1 MARYID
7 SPDLYLRKGKK
18 VRVRIYGDYK
28 IIDDYVGII
37 AETPRLDG
45 GRFASS
51 LDLVDRPYKVEV
63 KVRMDNGHIKTAYGD
78 DCYPMRDT
86 SELTYDDWV
95 ELRKEIKVGSV
106 FIGSYEN
113 SFGIDPKLLC
123 DMCDAYLEE
132 NPDIED
138 TPDNFARYMEEFAP
152 CWS

>member
-28 IIDDYVGII
+28 IIYDYVGII

>member
-37 AETPRLDG
+37 AETPRVDG
-45 GRFASS
+45 GKFASS
-51 LDLVDRPYKVEV
+51 LDLVDRPYKVEI
-63 KVRMDNGHIKTAYGD
+63 KVRMENGHIKTAYGD
-78 DCYPMRDT
+78 DCYPMRDP
-86 SELTYDDWV
+86 SELTYDDWM
-95 ELRKEIKVGSV
+95 EMRKEIKVGSV

-113 SFGIDPKLLC
+113 SFGIDPNLLC
-123 DMCDAYLEE
+123 NMCDAYLEE

-138 TPDNFARYMEEFAP
+138 TPDNFARYMEEVSP